1 MTGLLLGGV
10 VMLLVIAAAATIG
23 PRLGVA
29 APLLLVGA
37 GLLGSVLPF
46 VPELDIDPELVLQGL
61 LPPLLYSSAVSMP
74 AMNFR
79 RDFRA
84 IGGLSVLLV
93 VASAVV
99 LGLFFAAVIPG
110 LSVWWGIALGAVLSP
125 TDAVATSIVERGRV
139 PPRVVAILDGE
150 SLLNDA
156 TALVL
161 LRTAVA
167 TTAAAFSF
175 GAALGSFALAVA
187 VATAVGAVAGRVT
200 LWVRSRIPDATV
212 NTVISFTVPFLA
224 AVPAEE
230 LGGSGLVAAVVAGLV
245 TGYGAPRELAP
256 RNRLSDSINW
266 RTVEV
271 VLEGLVFLTMG
282 LQLSGIVG
290 EVHREHAGLGTAAL
304 IAVAALLIGMLVRA
318 AYVGVLLFGLAR
330 RARRSAAVQPRMLDF
345 QQRLAA
351 GTLERMGPRPLG
363 PRRTERLG
371 TRVRRTLSDIDYL
384 LAQPLGARQGFVVVW
399 AGMRGAVTVAAA
411 QTLPADAPHRSLLV
425 FVAFAVATLSLLI
438 QGGTIGPIAR
448 RILPESDPAE
458 AESERRELLELLRRA
473 ELGVAHDGLTPK
485 RHRLAVLDAQ
495 RAVVLDARDD
505 GVFDAEV
512 LQHALVTIDAE
523 QIALDLRG
531 GPE

>member
-10 VMLLVIAAAATIG
+10 VMLVLIAAAATIG
-23 PRLGVA
+23 PRLGIA

-37 GLLGSVLPF
+37 GLLGSVLPA
-46 VPELDIDPELVLQGL
+46 VPELDIDPELVLQVL

-79 RDFRA
+79 RDLRA
-84 IGGLSVLLV
+84 ISGLSVVLV
-93 VASAVV
+93 VAGAVV

-125 TDAVATSIVERGRV
+125 TDAVATSMVERGRV

-167 TTAAAFSF
+167 ATAAAFSF
-175 GAALGSFALAVA
+175 GAALGSFVLAVA
-187 VATAVGAVAGRVT
+187 VATAVGAVVGRAT
-200 LWVRSRIPDATV
+200 LAVRSRIPDATV
-212 NTVISFTVPFLA
+212 NTVLSFTVPFLA
-224 AVPAEE
+224 SVPAEL

-245 TGYGAPRELAP
+245 TGYGAPRRLSP
-256 RNRLSDSINW
+256 RNRLNDSINW

-304 IAVAALLIGMLVRA
+304 IAVAALLLGLLVRA
-318 AYVGVLLFGLAR
+318 AYVGVLLFGLGR
-330 RARRSAAVQPRMLDF
+330 RARRSVAVQPRMLDF
-345 QQRLAA
+345 QRRLAA
-351 GTLERMGPRPLG
+351 GAFEPRQLG
-363 PRRTERLG
+363 ARRAERLG
-371 TRVRRTLSDIDYL
+371 TRVRRALSDIDYL
-384 LAQPLGARQGFVVVW
+384 RAQPLGVRQGFVVVW

-448 RILPESDPAE
+448 RILPETDPAE
-458 AESERRELLELLRRA
+458 AEFERRELLELLRA
-473 ELGVAHDGLTPK
+473 TELGVPHAGLSPK
-485 RHRLAVLDAQ
+485 QHRLAVLDAQ
-495 RAVVLDARDD
+495 RAAVLDARDD
-505 GVFDAEV
+505 GIFDADV
-512 LQHALVTIDAE
+512 LQHTLVTIDAE
-523 QIALDLRG
+523 QLALDLRG
-531 GPE
+531 GPD